1 MTVLQLAVCSPL
13 FGRAASLHAAVLPL
27 CHRQEKG
34 RKKCRSL
41 SSVSSHSPKTCGR
54 NTEPVLRKIS
64 APVGLLNH
72 CYPKKRQR
80 RIFSFLYLNKG
91 KVHRGI
97 PLWDLSKYRGTQ
109 PLFYPC
115 TPTVVSPSPFPQ
127 WLKYLGFTFFSVCLS
142 AITPCRCPPSFPL
155 VIHTLQSRFR
165 VCCFVQ
171 QELSLYLVKSTTL
184 CSAQQT
190 RFTCRC

>member
-115 TPTVVSPSPFPQ
+115 TPTLERPSLFPHC
-127 WLKYLGFTFFSVCLS
+127 LRYSGFTFFSFR
-142 AITPCRCPPSFPL
+142 RCSPSFPL
-155 VIHTLQSRFR
+155 LTYTLHSEFR
-165 VCCFVQ
+165 AC
-171 QELSLYLVKSTTL
+171 
-184 CSAQQT
+184 CSAQLELWDCEVYYSL
-190 RFTCRC
+190 FCS